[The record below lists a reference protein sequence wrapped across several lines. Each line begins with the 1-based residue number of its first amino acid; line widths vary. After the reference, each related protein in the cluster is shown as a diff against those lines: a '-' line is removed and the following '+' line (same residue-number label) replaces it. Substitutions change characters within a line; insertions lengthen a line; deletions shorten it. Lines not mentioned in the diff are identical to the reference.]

1 MKSDKSRLATNYF
14 ICNAEYRMTDST
26 NEKSKN
32 DSESE
37 DNSPSTNR
45 IEAFS
50 DGVFAI
56 VITLLVLE
64 LHTPQIQN
72 KQDWYELLLALYAL
86 APKYFGF
93 ASSFFFVA
101 VFWVSHHQFF
111 HTLNF
116 SRRGLL
122 WLNNLFLFF
131 VTFIGF
137 PTAVLGQYPENKTA
151 IIFFGAALFAAS
163 FTFAVLRWFGWRK
176 KEPASDEFAIDS
188 LQKAMRRSF
197 LLPMLYLI
205 GMIIAPFNSVVAI
218 GIYFLTPV
226 LLIIPLKL
234 QTRSPKKDDL
244 EV

>member
-1 MKSDKSRLATNYF
+1 M
-14 ICNAEYRMTDST
+14 
-26 NEKSKN
+26 NEN
-32 DSESE
+32 QTQDQL
-37 DNSPSTNR
+37 PSTNR

-64 LHTPQIQN
+64 LRTPQLQN
-72 KQDWYELLLALYAL
+72 PKDWSELLLALYAL
-86 APKYFGF
+86 APKYLGF
-93 ASSFFFVA
+93 ALSFFFVA

-116 SRRGLL
+116 SKRGLL

-137 PTAVLGQYPENKTA
+137 PTGVLGQYPENKTA
-151 IIFFGAALFAAS
+151 VIFLGAALFAAS

-176 KEPASDEFAIDS
+176 TETASDEFAEDS
-188 LQKAMRRSF
+188 LRKAMHRSF
-197 LLPMLYLI
+197 LPPTLYLV
-205 GMIIAPFNSVVAI
+205 GMIIAPFNSVIAI
-218 GIYFLTPV
+218 GIYFLTPI
-226 LLIIPLKL
+226 LLILPLKL

-244 EV
+244 VV